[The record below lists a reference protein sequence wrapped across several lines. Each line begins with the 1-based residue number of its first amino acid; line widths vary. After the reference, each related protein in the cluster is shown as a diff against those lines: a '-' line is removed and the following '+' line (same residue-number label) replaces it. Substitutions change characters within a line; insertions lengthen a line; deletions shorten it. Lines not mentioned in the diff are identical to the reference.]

1 MSTDKLE
8 QRVDKL
14 EGFAA
19 EVRAYTQL
27 LTDMIRR
34 HDERFDEVRAELSNA
49 DTRIAALADAQMQTE
64 DAIRALVV
72 AQGHTDAALLQLIAR
87 VDKLTDALERHT
99 GDGHGGHP

>member
-1 MSTDKLE
+1 MSTNLE

-19 EVRAYTQL
+19 DVREFTKSVR
-27 LTDMIRR
+27 DMIRQ
-34 HDERFDEVRAELSNA
+34 HDDRIDDAQAELSNA
-49 DTRIAALADAQMQTE
+49 DVRIAALADAQMQTE

-99 GDGHGGHP
+99 GDGHGGRG